1 MATEAQ
7 NEANRQNAAAS
18 TGPITPEGKS
28 TSSRN
33 AVSHGL
39 FSTRDILAP
48 EEENEYSDLAAAM
61 RKDLAPEGMLELT
74 IAMEITRAAWRLR
87 RCAAVEDSLVEADP
101 YTDAMAGATT
111 CKTQLAVDRARLDTH
126 RILNRSMTELRRLQ
140 NERQFR
146 VEILPA
152 GFDSTELG
160 LASYK
165 ELMPA
170 MAAEKRW
177 QLQKRKLEGL
187 DSMEGI
193 IGMPPT
199 QTKRPVTKQTQSAPA
214 AQSSTPVLTPRN
226 GPCPCKSGEKYKRC
240 CGKSAPP
247 VLTPAPPAP
256 EQQAA

>member
-39 FSTRDILAP
+39 FSTRDLLFP
-48 EEENEYSDLAAAM
+48 EEENEYSDLATAM

-152 GFDSTELG
+152 DFNATELG

-187 DSMEGI
+187 DSMEGM
-193 IGMPPT
+193 IGIAPNTAPT
-199 QTKRPVTKQTQSAPA
+199 PTKQPVTKQTQSTPA
-214 AQSSTPVLTPRN
+214 LTPRN
-226 GPCPCKSGEKYKRC
+226 AQCPCKSGEKYKRC
-240 CGKSAPP
+240 CGKSALP
-247 VLTPAPPAP
+247 VLTPVPVNR
-256 EQQAA
+256 AA